1 MEKKRTQTFV
11 EFCGEII
18 EENKYKWKRR
28 KQDEEFKRKNEEE
41 SLDKFLANYREK
53 EEMIEGEE
61 EELRRKII
69 AMIPERIGRKSD
81 GREVTPAPPLPC
93 RPQFELKF
101 RKPWTREG
109 VLSKNM
115 EKG

>member
-41 SLDKFLANYREK
+41 SLDKFEIERKEREERLQIPCKLQRKGGNDRRRRGRIK
-53 EEMIEGEE
+53 EENYCYDPREN
-61 EELRRKII
+61 RK
-69 AMIPERIGRKSD
+69 
-81 GREVTPAPPLPC
+81 
-93 RPQFELKF
+93 
-101 RKPWTREG
+101 
-109 VLSKNM
+109 
-115 EKG
+115 EK